1 MQMKMTNRYS
11 EDKRMGEKFF
21 WFLVIAAVLHMLY
34 YYPFLPDR
42 MASHFDAYGR
52 PSGWSGKI
60 AFFSIYAS
68 VVLLMA
74 AIQIM
79 TRLSLAKTPSSL
91 INLPNKNYWL
101 APERR
106 AQSMAILEKYM
117 TAFWSA
123 TLIFL
128 ICTMDLAFGVNL
140 GRNQA
145 LGEWFFLLLAAFIL
159 FTLAWTVSLIM
170 RFARRPEQRAR

>member
-1 MQMKMTNRYS
+1 MQMKVTNHNS

-21 WFLVIAAVLHMLY
+21 LLLVVAAVLHMLY
-34 YYPFLPDR
+34 YYPLLPHR
-42 MASHFDAYGR
+42 MASHFDACGR
-52 PSGWSGKI
+52 PNVWSGKI
-60 AFFSIYAS
+60 AFFSIYAG

-74 AIQIM
+74 VIQIM
-79 TRLSLAKTPSSL
+79 TRHSLAKTPISL
-91 INLPNKNYWL
+91 ISLPNKNYWL
-101 APERR
+101 SPERR
-106 AQSMAILEKYM
+106 AQSIAILEKYLSG
-117 TAFWSA
+117 FWSA
-123 TLIFL
+123 TLMFL

-159 FTLAWTVSLIM
+159 FTLVWTVSLIR